1 MKELSHPYI
10 VGLLEVLNSKTRLYI
25 VMELVQGKELF
36 ELLNDQ
42 GRLSEDTAR
51 RFFQQLTDGVNY
63 CHSKHI
69 VHRDLKVRVGE
80 REAAEG
86 WWLATEADRREW
98 TAASHFVRLAV
109 AVASRCRWQPFL
121 VGLVGL
127 TESLTTEH
135 LRLAW
140 RSLSP
145 CRLRGP
151 A

>member
-42 GRLSEDTAR
+42 GRLPEDTAR

-69 VHRDLKVRVGE
+69 VHRDLKVRAGE
-80 REAAEG
+80 REAA
-86 WWLATEADRREW
+86 
-98 TAASHFVRLAV
+98 
-109 AVASRCRWQPFL
+109 
-121 VGLVGL
+121 
-127 TESLTTEH
+127 
-135 LRLAW
+135 
-140 RSLSP
+140 
-145 CRLRGP
+145 RGGGGGGGG
-151 A
+151 